1 MYICKC
7 IYIFENCTQQ
17 LEVTHHFHAHMEY
30 LFLKIMYKTIRK
42 ISVNFKGGKDK
53 KSQHHVDMS
62 RSTETGNA
70 VYILGNETETK

>member
-1 MYICKC
+1 
-7 IYIFENCTQQ
+7 
-17 LEVTHHFHAHMEY
+17 
-30 LFLKIMYKTIRK
+30 MYKTIRK